1 MGDTTKVG
9 RGVVVG
15 FALALAACGGPD
27 GGRSGQPG
35 GPGLAS
41 AGETGA
47 SDAGDGEDATES
59 AGNDAGDAA
68 DDGSD
73 GSGGGNP
80 IFDVGNADT
89 GEQPEEEVGCQAVDF
104 LFVIDNSAS
113 MENEQDALVSVFP
126 QFMDEVEAALDV
138 GGDYQILVTD
148 TDAWGRCNSQT
159 LQGMDPSSNLCNN
172 YINNTAFD
180 DCDGERGAGVVH
192 PAGDFASNAECAPFG
207 GNRYIIQ
214 GEPDL
219 GGTFAC
225 MATVGVAG
233 HPSERPMDGMV
244 AALAPEINA
253 AGGCNEGFLRD
264 DALLVIVFISDDPH
278 YEDNGEPSD
287 WYDAVVA
294 AKNGDPESVVVMGMT
309 PDWPGCRDGDGA
321 TVGVHW
327 SEFVGLWGDN
337 GLHGNVCGNADE
349 YLAFFQM
356 AVAQIDQACSEF
368 MPPG

>member
-1 MGDTTKVG
+1 MGDTSKLR
-9 RGVVVG
+9 RGTLVG
-15 FALALAACGGPD
+15 FALGLAACGGPD
-27 GGRSGQPG
+27 GGRSGQPS

-47 SDAGDGEDATES
+47 ADGDDDGGATGSAGD
-59 AGNDAGDAA
+59 DAA
-68 DDGSD
+68 DDAAD
-73 GSGGGNP
+73 DSGGGGSV
-80 IFDVGNADT
+80 FDVGSPDT
-89 GEQPEEEVGCQAVDF
+89 GELPEDEVGCQAVDF

-126 QFMDEVEAALDV
+126 QFMAEVEAALDV
-138 GGDYQILVTD
+138 GGDYQVLVAD
-148 TDAWGRCNSQT
+148 TDAWGRCDSQT
-159 LQGMDPSSNLCNN
+159 LQGMDPGSDLCNN
-172 YINNTAFD
+172 YIGSTAFD
-180 DCDGERGAGVVH
+180 NCDGERGAGVVH
-192 PAGDFASNAECAPFG
+192 PAGDFASNAACAPFG
-207 GNRYIIQ
+207 GNRYIVP

-244 AALAPEINA
+244 AALAPQINA
-253 AGGCNEGFLRD
+253 AGGCNDGFLRA

-287 WYDAVVA
+287 WYNAVVA
-294 AKNGDPESVVVMGMT
+294 SKNGDPESVVVMGMT
-309 PDWPGCRDGDGA
+309 PDWPGCRDGDGD

-337 GLHGNVCGNADE
+337 GLHGNVCGDAME

>member
-1 MGDTTKVG
+1 MAKAGQPG
-9 RGVVVG
+9 RGALIVVT
-15 FALALAACGGPD
+15 LALAACGGDD
-27 GGRSGQPG
+27 GGRSGLPG
-35 GPGLAS
+35 GPGIGQGGDTGSADDADEDEPTGSAQEDADGDS
-41 AGETGA
+41 AG
-47 SDAGDGEDATES
+47 DS
-59 AGNDAGDAA
+59 AD
-68 DDGSD
+68 
-73 GSGGGNP
+73 GGGSV
-80 IFDVGNADT
+80 FDVGNAGD
-89 GEQPEEEVGCQAVDF
+89 GEVPEEEVGCQAVDF

-138 GGDYQILVTD
+138 GGDYQVLVTD

-159 LQGMDPSSNLCNN
+159 LQGMDPSSDLCNG
-172 YINNTAFD
+172 YIKNTAFD
-180 DCDGERGAGVVH
+180 TCDGEWGAGVVH
-192 PAGDFASNAECAPFG
+192 PAGDFASNMPCSPFG
-207 GNRYIIQ
+207 GNRYIVP

-233 HPSERPMDGMV
+233 HPSERPMDAMV
-244 AALAPEINA
+244 AALEPGING
-253 AGGCNEGFLRD
+253 AGGCNDGFLRD
-264 DALLVIVFISDDPH
+264 EALLVIVFISDDPH
-278 YEDNGEPSD
+278 YEDSGEPSD

-337 GLHGNVCGNADE
+337 GLHGNVCGDAAE
-349 YLAFFQM
+349 YLAFFEM
-356 AVAQIDQACSEF
+356 AVAQIDEACSEF